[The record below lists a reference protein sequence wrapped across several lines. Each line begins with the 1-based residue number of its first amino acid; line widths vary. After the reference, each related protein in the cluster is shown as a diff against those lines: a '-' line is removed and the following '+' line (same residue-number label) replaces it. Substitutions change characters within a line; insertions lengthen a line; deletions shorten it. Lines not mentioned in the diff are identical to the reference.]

1 MSPDGPEIERLT
13 RRLAECPGE
22 FLATEDGSPD
32 HIAVVC
38 DHMRRM
44 TPDAPPERSPALSAI
59 RRAAPAHLELIAVT
73 CWMLHDDWFVDR
85 PDLAPR
91 MWDLFGSDALKRLA
105 ELIKPAAFVTD
116 PDRREELA
124 RTCLKALALV
134 PNGETACQAT
144 DRLTALDSVERQRV
158 LKATAAAERR
168 AREIRE
174 AMARKKAQ
182 ESVSRYGE

>member
-1 MSPDGPEIERLT
+1 MPPEGPEIERLV

-22 FLATEDGSPD
+22 FLATADESPD
-32 HIAVVC
+32 YVAVVC

-44 TPDAPPERSPALSAI
+44 APDAPPERAPGLAAL
-59 RRAAPAHLELIAVT
+59 RRTAPAHRELIAVT
-73 CWMLHDDWFVDR
+73 CWMLHDDWFLDR
-85 PDLAPR
+85 PDLAPG
-91 MWDLFGSDALKRLA
+91 MWELFASDAVKRLA

-124 RTCLKALALV
+124 RTCLKGLALV
-134 PNGETACQAT
+134 PKGETAPQAA
-144 DRLTALDSVERQRV
+144 DRLTALDSVERHRV

-174 AMARKKAQ
+174 AMARQKAQ